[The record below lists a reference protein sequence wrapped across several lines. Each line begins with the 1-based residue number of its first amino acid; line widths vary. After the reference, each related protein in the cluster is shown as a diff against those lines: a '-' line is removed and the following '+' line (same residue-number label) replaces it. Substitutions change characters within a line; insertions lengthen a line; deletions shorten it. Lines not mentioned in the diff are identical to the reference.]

1 MNPQPIN
8 ADDYRTFM
16 QSAAFAYLE
25 RHRAQY
31 LTGDDQL
38 FTACVQHLVN
48 ALDVPVFL
56 SQQLCQLAWNDH
68 FCAPRFD
75 VVDRDMGLGGVATRL
90 STLRRIIE
98 RPEHP

>member
-25 RHRAQY
+25 RHRDQY
-31 LTGDDQL
+31 LAGDDQL

-48 ALDVPVFL
+48 SMDVPVFL
-56 SQQLCQLAWNDH
+56 SQALCQRAWNDL
-68 FCAPRFD
+68 FPCFKPIWVGVDMAAGDSQSCLLSAELPRY
-75 VVDRDMGLGGVATRL
+75 
-90 STLRRIIE
+90 
-98 RPEHP
+98 P